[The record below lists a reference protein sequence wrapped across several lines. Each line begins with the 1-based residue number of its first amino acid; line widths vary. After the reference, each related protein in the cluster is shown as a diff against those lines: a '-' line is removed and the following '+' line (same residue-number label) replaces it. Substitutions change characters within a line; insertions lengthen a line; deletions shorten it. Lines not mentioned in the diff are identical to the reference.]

1 MLLDLLKSNNI
12 EYQIENIAPSV
23 DITFTGGGE
32 GLQDIIAI
40 KLKSEDFSKV
50 DNLLNDIAIKSLD
63 LIGKDHYLY
72 NFTNDEL
79 LEILENYD
87 EWNRSDFALAKKIL
101 KDRGKE
107 IAEDKVQELIDKKN
121 AELRKPEKGN
131 KAWLIF
137 GYISAILGGFL
148 GIFIGYYHFSFK
160 KSLPTGEKIY
170 VYDAETRK
178 TGLQIFY
185 IGIVSFVIWIVLKLM
200 EVY

>member
-1 MLLDLLKSNNI
+1 MEFQTYKKYKTEDESIMLLDLLKSNNI

-137 GYISAILGGFL
+137 GYISAILVD
-148 GIFIGYYHFSFK
+148 FSEF
-160 KSLPTGEKIY
+160 S
-170 VYDAETRK
+170 
-178 TGLQIFY
+178 
-185 IGIVSFVIWIVLKLM
+185 
-200 EVY
+200 